1 MNTTTPRLFVAATRQ
16 NDGKTTTALGL
27 FAALKKRL
35 GRIGYI
41 KPVGQRFVEIEGKQ
55 IDEDAML
62 MEDSFKVQVPLED
75 MSPIAVEPDF
85 TRRYIEHA
93 NNDFLVKRLQ
103 NSFDRAA
110 WEKDFVIVEGTGHAG
125 VGSVFDLSN
134 ARVAKLLESKVI
146 IVTGG
151 GIGKPI
157 DEVAMNKA
165 LFEIEGVEVAG
176 VILNKVLPAKYEY
189 IKEFARRGLARLGVD
204 LLGTIPDERLL
215 SDPELTQIAENIEGE
230 FLHRGGDVRR
240 RVEHVMIGAMSSGNV
255 VDEFRPGTVVITP
268 GDRED
273 IILAALSSNTLNVP
287 TPTNEEK
294 KPRRRSSRKAAERVE
309 TVRSAANPSEPMVV
323 GIVLSGDLLPH
334 DSIMEMIRASGV
346 PVVASPLESFEVA
359 SKIHSMIVKTLPGD
373 TAKIGRI
380 QHLVETYV
388 EVDRLLEKLR
398 G

>member
-41 KPVGQRFVEIEGKQ
+41 KPVGQRFVEHEGKQ

-62 MEDSFKVQVPLED
+62 IEDSYNVQVPLED

-85 TRRYIEHA
+85 TRKYIEHA
-93 NNDFLVKRLQ
+93 NNDFLVRRLQ
-103 NSFDRAA
+103 HSFDRAA
-110 WEKDFVIVEGTGHAG
+110 WEKDFVIIEGTGHAG

-134 ARVAKLLESKVI
+134 ARVAKLLNSKVI

-165 LFEIEGVEVAG
+165 LFDSEGVEVAG
-176 VILNKVLPAKYEY
+176 VILNKVLPAKREY
-189 IKEFARRGLARLGVD
+189 IEDFGRRGLARLGVD

-215 SDPELTQIAENIEGE
+215 ADPELTQIAESIDGE
-230 FLHRGGDVRR
+230 FLHAPGDLRR
-240 RVEHVMIGAMSSGNV
+240 RVQHVMIGAMSSGHV
-255 VDEFRPGTVVITP
+255 VDEFRPGTLVITP

-273 IILAALSSNTLNVP
+273 IILAALSSSSLHMPPHV
-287 TPTNEEK
+287 EK
-294 KPRRRSSRKAAERVE
+294 KGRKAPPPPEPG
-309 TVRSAANPSEPMVV
+309 TVPGPLVV
-323 GIVLSGDLLPH
+323 GVILAGDMRPH
-334 DSIMEMIRASGV
+334 ESIMAMIRASDV
-346 PVVASPLESFEVA
+346 PVIASPLESFAVA
-359 SKIHSMIVKTLPGD
+359 SEIHSMVVKTLPGD
-373 TAKIGRI
+373 TLKIDRI
-380 QHLVETYV
+380 QHLIEKYV

-398 G
+398 A